1 MGDLILDKACHNFSK
16 ILEDEMIRK
25 LLTVLLLLIS
35 IGPVNFV
42 SAMPAS
48 PLTDAPPSL
57 GFTEIINGLSSP
69 VSITHA
75 GDSSGRLFVTLL
87 DGQIMIYDG
96 SQVAPTPFLDLS
108 SLVVSGGEQGL
119 LSVAFHP
126 NYESNGLFYVYY
138 TRIADGALV
147 VARYHVSADPNI
159 ADAGSASILLIVPH
173 AEATNH
179 NGGQLQFG
187 PDGYLYI
194 GTGDGG
200 TGGAHAQEGTSLL
213 GKILRI
219 DVNGAAPYTIPAD
232 NPFVSDATVA
242 DEIWAL
248 GLRNPWRFS
257 FDSLTGDL
265 MLADVGQNSWEEVN
279 VQSAGSAGGQNY
291 GWPCYEGLHTYG
303 DPAGCIKGVLTS
315 PVAEYE
321 HGASDSNGCSISGG
335 YRYRGSE
342 YPNLSG
348 IYLYGDF
355 CTGRIW
361 GAEQVGG
368 AWVTAELA
376 DTDYGITTFGEGED
390 GSLYVADYF
399 SGTIYKI
406 LASTFSDVPSSYWA
420 WDYIERLYKSGITG
434 GCSTSPLMYCPEA
447 PVTRAQMAIFI
458 LRGEHGSSYIPPIAT
473 GAVFGDV
480 PSGAFASDWIE
491 QLAAEGV
498 TAGCG
503 NGNYCPDANI
513 TRSQMAIFL
522 LRGEHGSAYVPPMA
536 TGTVFG
542 DVPPGSFAS
551 DWIEQLAAESITGGC
566 GGGNYCPDA
575 NVTRDQMAVFLVK
588 TFGLP

>member
-1 MGDLILDKACHNFSK
+1 
-16 ILEDEMIRK
+16 MIRK
-25 LLTVLLLLIS
+25 NLIVLLLLIS
-35 IGPVNFV
+35 IGPVNIV
-42 SAMPAS
+42 SARPAS
-48 PLTDAPPSL
+48 SLTDSPPSL
-57 GFTEIINGLSSP
+57 SFTEIISGLSSP
-69 VSITHA
+69 VSITNA
-75 GDSSGRLFVTLL
+75 GDSSGRLFITLL

-96 SQVAPTPFLDLS
+96 SQIAPAPFLDISPLI
-108 SLVVSGGEQGL
+108 VGGGEQGL

-126 NYESNGLFYVYY
+126 NYESNGFFYVYY
-138 TRIADGALV
+138 TRMADGALV

-173 AEATNH
+173 AEAANH

-194 GTGDGG
+194 GMGDGG

-279 VQSAGSAGGQNY
+279 VQPAGSAGGQNY

-303 DPAGCIKGVLTS
+303 DPAGCTKGVLTS

-480 PSGAFASDWIE
+480 PSGAFAADWIE

-513 TRSQMAIFL
+513 TRSEMAIFL
-522 LRGEHGSAYVPPMA
+522 LRGEHGSAYVPPAA

-542 DVPPGSFAS
+542 DVPSGSFAS